1 MKIYNNINEI
11 REKKCFVTVGVFDG
25 LHLGHQ
31 HILKTLKE
39 SARTHNVESAVIT
52 FHPHPLTVVGKNI
65 SVSLIDTLKEKVQL
79 IEQFGIDNL
88 IIQPFTKE
96 FASLSAK
103 DFMRKYLKN
112 ILDIEG
118 LIVGYDHKFGKDKL
132 HDFNTLS
139 HYAEELNFK
148 IIKTDAFVYDE
159 STISSTLIRE
169 SLLNGKV
176 EQAKKFLSRPYN
188 LSGEVVKG
196 RQIGRQIGF
205 PTANIMVD
213 FPNKIIPQ
221 EGVYAVEV
229 EHNNT
234 LRQGMMNIGK
244 RPTFSDGIPTK
255 TIEVYIFN
263 FDGDLYGETLKV
275 SFHKRIRNEIN
286 FASVEDLIS
295 QLKEDEKNI
304 RQYFNI
310 NHKKKD
316 KQFQLQIC

>member
-11 REKKCFVTVGVFDG
+11 KEKKCFVTVGVFDG

-39 SARTHNVESAVIT
+39 SARNHNVESVVIT
-52 FHPHPLTVVGKNI
+52 FHPHPLTVVGKNLT
-65 SVSLIDTLKEKVQL
+65 VSLIDSLEEKIQL
-79 IEQFGIDNL
+79 MEEHGIDNL

-96 FASLSAK
+96 FASLSAR
-103 DFMRKYLKN
+103 DFMEKYLKN

-132 HDFNTLS
+132 HDFSTLS
-139 HYAEELNFK
+139 HYAEEFNFK
-148 IIKTDAFVYDE
+148 ILKTDAFVYE
-159 STISSTLIRE
+159 GNTISSTLIRGA
-169 SLLNGKV
+169 LLNGKV
-176 EQAKKFLSRPYN
+176 EQAEEFLSRPYS
-188 LSGEVVKG
+188 LSGIVVKG

-213 FPNKIIPQ
+213 FPNKIIPK

-229 EHNNT
+229 EHNNIV
-234 LRQGMMNIGK
+234 RKGMLNIGK

-275 SFHKRIRNEIN
+275 SFHKRIRNEIK
-286 FASVEDLIS
+286 FTKVEDLIS
-295 QLKEDEKNI
+295 QLEKDEKNI
-304 RQYFNI
+304 RKYFNMSY
-310 NHKKKD
+310 KKKD
-316 KQFQLQIC
+316 EQFCLQIC